1 MEIFRKRNAEKLRF
15 GFVGSLNTAIDF
27 GLLFVLTSL
36 GFDKIASNYVSTTTA
51 FLMSFALNKKFTF
64 KNNSPSNKK
73 QFIAFTF
80 VTLTGLWL
88 IQPFIIFI
96 CLSLAESFSIGNQL
110 GLVVSKLIAT
120 LVTLVWNYILYSR
133 FVFK

>member
-1 MEIFRKRNAEKLRF
+1 MEIFKKRNAEKLRF
-15 GFVGSLNTAIDF
+15 GFVGGLNTAIDF

-36 GFDKIASNYVSTTTA
+36 GFDKIASNYISTTTA

-80 VTLTGLWL
+80 VTLAGLWL

-96 CLSLAESFSIGNQL
+96 CLSLTESFSIGNHL
-110 GLVVSKLIAT
+110 GLVVAKLIAT
-120 LVTLVWNYILYSR
+120 IVTLVWNYLFYSR